1 MGNRGQPEQTSMRGE
16 TLGPLKAHCLRVP
29 LPGQGSWSEW
39 VSEQGEGDGIEV
51 FQRGNE
57 QRGHLKRK

>member
-29 LPGQGSWSEW
+29 LRGQGSWSAW
-39 VSEQGEGDGIEV
+39 VSEQREGDGIELC
-51 FQRGNE
+51 RGE
-57 QRGHLKRK
+57 MSKGDL